1 MFGTETLFRDTHGVP
16 AARIEMLRRLPMF
29 ASYTDEELVQVDAL
43 VYETTLPAGARLT
56 VEGHVRR
63 QAFIIL
69 AGSASIEMGR
79 KTIGEYSFGDMVG
92 EMSLLDHGPQNST
105 VTALS
110 PLRVLVMD
118 PREFVTLMSDPR
130 AARWLAGDLTERL
143 REAQVRTAVPPQ
155 ARRHTVPGAAV
166 HVPA

>member
-1 MFGTETLFRDTHGVP
+1 MFRSEIHRSQIHGVP
-16 AARIEMLRRLPMF
+16 ATRIEMLRRLPMF
-29 ASYTDEELVQVDAL
+29 RTYSDEELLRVDAL

-69 AGSASIEMGR
+69 SGEATIDAGSARLG
-79 KTIGEYSFGDMVG
+79 TAGFGDLIG
-92 EMSLLDHGPQNST
+92 EMSLLDHRPQNAT
-105 VTALS
+105 VTAQT

-118 PREFVTLMSDPR
+118 PREFITLMSEPR
-130 AARWLAGDLTERL
+130 AARWLAGEVNDRVRDNLD
-143 REAQVRTAVPPQ
+143 RTAAPHT
-155 ARRHTVPGAAV
+155 RRHAVPAAAV

>member
-1 MFGTETLFRDTHGVP
+1 MFRTDTLFRSDTHGVP
-16 AARIEMLRRLPMF
+16 TSRIEMLRGLPMF

-69 AGSASIEMGR
+69 SGEASIEVGR
-79 KTIGEYSFGDMVG
+79 LTVGKYSHGDMVG
-92 EMSLLDHGPQNST
+92 EMSLLDHGPQTST
-105 VTALS
+105 VTALT

-143 REAQVRTAVPPQ
+143 RDAQIRTAVPQ
-155 ARRHTVPGAAV
+155 ARRHAVPGAAV

>member
-1 MFGTETLFRDTHGVP
+1 
-16 AARIEMLRRLPMF
+16 MLRRLPMF
-29 ASYTDEELVQVDAL
+29 ASYTDDELVQVDAL

-69 AGSASIEMGR
+69 AGEASIEVGR
-79 KTIGEYSFGDMVG
+79 STIGKYGFGEMVG
-92 EMSLLDHGPQNST
+92 EMSLLDHRPQTST
-105 VTALS
+105 VTATT

-143 REAQVRTAVPPQ
+143 REAQVRTAVPQ
-155 ARRHTVPGAAV
+155 TRRHTVPTAAV

>member
-1 MFGTETLFRDTHGVP
+1 MHRTQIHGVP
-16 AARIEMLRRLPMF
+16 TSRIELLRRLPMF
-29 ASYTDEELVQVDAL
+29 RSYTDEELLRVDSL

-69 AGSASIEMGR
+69 SGEASIDIGR
-79 KTIGEYSFGDMVG
+79 SQIATAGFGDLIG
-92 EMSLLDHGPQNST
+92 EMSLLDNGPQTAT
-105 VTALS
+105 VTATT

-118 PREFVTLMSDPR
+118 PREFITLMSEPR
-130 AARWLAGDLTERL
+130 AARWLAGEVTERV
-143 REAQVRTAVPPQ
+143 REQQIHAAVPHP
-155 ARRHTVPGAAV
+155 RHATPAAAV